1 MDVLQF
7 VYYSL
12 IERHLGC
19 FQFLATMSKAAMN
32 ICVQAFVDRYFDF
45 SWVKSKQWNCVLR
58 YCIFNF

>member
-32 ICVQAFVDRYFDF
+32 ICVQAFM
-45 SWVKSKQWNCVLR
+45 
-58 YCIFNF
+58 